1 MEGVDITSATDIQAD
16 ASTWLLYG
24 NPGMRKTTTAKYL
37 EGNTLYIPIDKTE
50 IVLAGTPNI
59 DIVNFDSYD
68 AWNAWNQLMIDLKKA
83 DLSKYDTIFFD
94 NISELT
100 RSMLANLGREGNNN
114 RVPSQGN
121 YQQIDFFIIDSV
133 RFIQTLGKRVVFT
146 AWEMTDAWNLP
157 SGQIVNRAYPDV
169 RIKILNN
176 FMGLCQVV
184 AKSVINEE
192 TKNYGFIL
200 EPSPY
205 VFAKNQ
211 LDNRK
216 ACAHEDIFNVGEQ
229 PSTIEETG
237 GNK

>member
-1 MEGVDITSATDIQAD
+1 MDLEITNGAEITTNH
-16 ASTWLLYG
+16 STYLIYG
-24 NPGMRKTTTAKYL
+24 NPGMRKTSTANYV
-37 EGNTLYIPIDKTE
+37 EGNTLYIPIDKTQAP
-50 IVLAGTPNI
+50 LAGNAKI
-59 DIVNFDSYD
+59 DMVQFDTYE
-68 AWNAWNQLMIDLKKA
+68 AWTNWNTLMKELA
-83 DLSKYDTIFFD
+83 TTDLSKYDTIFFD
-94 NISELT
+94 NMSELT

-114 RVPSQGN
+114 RVPSQAN

-146 AWEMTDAWNLP
+146 AWETTDKWELP
-157 SGQIVNRAYPDV
+157 SGQAVNRAYPDI

-184 AKSVINEE
+184 AKSIINEE

-205 VFAKNQ
+205 TFAKNQ
-211 LDNRK
+211 LDQRK
-216 ACAHEDIFNVGEQ
+216 ACAHEDIFKIGYVPEKQ
-229 PSTIEETG
+229 G

>member
-1 MEGVDITSATDIQAD
+1 MEISNATEIKTDS
-16 ASTWLLYG
+16 STYLIYG
-24 NPGMRKTTTAKYL
+24 NPGMRKTSTANYL
-37 EGNTLYIPIDKTE
+37 EGKTLYVPIDKTQAP
-50 IVLAGTPNI
+50 LAGNPNI
-59 DIVNFDSYD
+59 DVVQFDTYE
-68 AWNAWNQLMIDLKKA
+68 AWTNWNQLMKDLATA

-114 RVPSQGN
+114 RVPSQAN

-146 AWEMTDAWNLP
+146 AWEITDEWKLP
-157 SGQIVNRAYPDV
+157 SGQAVNRAYPDI

-192 TKNYGFIL
+192 TKNFGFIL
-200 EPSPY
+200 EPGPY
-205 VFAKNQ
+205 IFAKNQ
-211 LDNRK
+211 LDKRK
-216 ACAHEDIFNVGEQ
+216 ACAHEDIFKIGYVPEKN
-229 PSTIEETG
+229 G
-237 GNK
+237 GNE

>member
-1 MEGVDITSATDIQAD
+1 MQVSNAAEITTNN
-16 ASTWLLYG
+16 STYLIYG
-24 NPGMRKTTTAKYL
+24 NPGMRKTSTANYL
-37 EGNTLYIPIDKTE
+37 EGNTLYIPIDKTQAP
-50 IVLAGTPNI
+50 LAGNSNI
-59 DIVNFDSYD
+59 DIVQFDTYE
-68 AWNAWNQLMIDLKKA
+68 AWTNWNQLMKDLASA
-83 DLSKYDTIFFD
+83 DLSKYDNLFFD

-100 RSMLANLGREGNNN
+100 RSMLANLGRDGNNN
-114 RVPSQGN
+114 RVPSQAN

-146 AWEMTDAWNLP
+146 AWETTDKWELP
-157 SGQIVNRAYPDV
+157 SGQAVNRSYPDI
-169 RIKILNN
+169 RSKILNN

-205 VFAKNQ
+205 IFAKNQ
-211 LDNRK
+211 LDKRK
-216 ACAHEDIFNVGEQ
+216 ASAHEDIFKVGYVPEKQ
-229 PSTIEETG
+229 G